1 MTGANRRA
9 MLLGV
14 LGLGLSSAFPGGSG
28 LGERDAAWMGQGVLD
43 SVYRTWCSASD
54 ASPAAFLRAMGCLD
68 LDESSL
74 KARIRDDFLAGR
86 IATFDGLVISKTEL
100 ALWAWLGQGA

>member
-1 MTGANRRA
+1 MTDANRRA

-14 LGLGLSSAFPGGSG
+14 LGLGLSRAFPAGSG
-28 LGERDAAWMGQGVLD
+28 SGERDTVWMGQGVLD

-54 ASPAAFLRAMGCLD
+54 VSPSAFLRATGCLD

-74 KARIRDDFLAGR
+74 KARIGDDFLGGR
-86 IATFDGLVISKTEL
+86 IAIYDGLVISKTEL

>member
-1 MTGANRRA
+1 
-9 MLLGV
+9 
-14 LGLGLSSAFPGGSG
+14 
-28 LGERDAAWMGQGVLD
+28 MGQGVLD

-54 ASPAAFLRAMGCLD
+54 ASPAAFLRATGCLD

-86 IATFDGLVISKTEL
+86 IALFDGLVISKTEL